1 MVLLKIPGPSFL
13 AIIGLIALILGYTNL
28 NLILKGAVTTM
39 DKKIPDINKTPQPNP
54 MNFVTPNEDYMP
66 DETKSRSHPK
76 MSSSSKK
83 SWIMKL
89 IGK

>member
-1 MVLLKIPGPSFL
+1 
-13 AIIGLIALILGYTNL
+13 
-28 NLILKGAVTTM
+28 M